1 MQKGMVLKKMLL
13 FVCICLI
20 IVSGC
25 RAQAQKGMRDLFGAA
40 SSQAVLQ
47 IPKVHTEYPNM
58 LDEGQWLADDDAASH
73 ISQHDK
79 KLLPVCRDG
88 IYLSFLEAL
97 LAGLA
102 ALLAYVTACVYH
114 SSSCPTRG
122 LLRILSFILK
132 ADGRKGHISFSF
144 SIS

>member
-1 MQKGMVLKKMLL
+1 MQKGMAWKRILL
-13 FVCICLI
+13 FVCICQI
-20 IVSGC
+20 VVSGC
-25 RAQAQKGMRDLFGAA
+25 YAQAEKGMGDLFCTG
-40 SSQAVLQ
+40 SSQTLLQ
-47 IPKVHTEYPNM
+47 PPLEHTEPSNT
-58 LDEGQWLADDDAASH
+58 LNEGQWLVNDDAASQ